1 FVHVNLAVKFSW
13 DIILLS
19 IYVSFFIK
27 KIRTYTY
34 VSVHECTD
42 IYEYQSN

>member
-19 IYVSFFIK
+19 ILVKLFL
-27 KIRTYTY
+27 
-34 VSVHECTD
+34 
-42 IYEYQSN
+42 